1 MVAILPARTPLSL
14 PSAVSVSSVYS
25 TDLWTGNNSNSRT
38 ITTGTNVSNGLVW
51 LKNRGLFINNLL
63 ADNLRGMGYYLYSDF
78 AAAQVFQGAG
88 ARSVQSMNSGNYVV
102 GNTLGANNSAYTY
115 VGWSFAESP
124 RFLDVFTY
132 TGNSTDNRE
141 LSHNLGV
148 PPGMIAIRKYNAAE
162 SWQIYHRS
170 VEFGTGVHP
179 KTLEWDLRNAQAD
192 DQTFIRDSGM
202 SATTIKISDDAA
214 INQSGQAY
222 IAYVF
227 AHDPYPD
234 GIIQCGSYTGNGSS
248 SGPFVHLSWQP
259 QYLMIK
265 RVDAGGDWAVFD
277 AERGWDK
284 MINIEDGAAEVT
296 GTYLSVTST
305 GFSPATSDS
314 NLNASDGKYIFMAI
328 KAA

>member
-1 MVAILPARTPLSL
+1 MVALLPARTPLSL
-14 PSAVSVSSVYS
+14 PSAVSVSNVFS
-25 TDLWTGNNSNSRT
+25 TDLWTGDNNNYRT

-51 LKNRGLFINNLL
+51 LTNRDVTMNNLL
-63 ADNLRGMGYYLYSDF
+63 ADPVRGMGYYLYSDF
-78 AAAQVFQGAG
+78 ASAQIFQGSG
-88 ARSVQSMNSGNYVV
+88 ARSVQSMNNGSYVV
-102 GNTLGANNSAYTY
+102 GNTLAANRSPYNH

-124 RFLDVFTY
+124 RFLDVFSY
-132 TGNSTDNRE
+132 TGNGTDNRE

-148 PPGMIAIRKYNAAE
+148 TPGMIAIREYNTAA

-170 VEFGTGVHP
+170 VEFGTGNHP
-179 KTLEWDLRNAQAD
+179 KTLEWDLGTASAD

-202 SATTIKISDDAA
+202 SASTFKISDDAE

-234 GIIQCGSYTGNGSS
+234 GVIQCGSYTGNGST
-248 SGPFVHLSWQP
+248 SGPSVHLGWEP

-265 RVDAGGDWAVFD
+265 RADGVGNWYVLD

-284 MINIEDGAAEVT
+284 AINIEHDDPEVS
-296 GTYLSVTST
+296 GTYLTATST
-305 GFSPATSDS
+305 GFDLDTSDS
-314 NLNASDGKYIFMAI
+314 NFNASGSQYIYMAI